1 MSFIRLTTTVFAA
14 GLAAGFVGAA
24 ATGVQP
30 TQPEDDVESITL
42 TGVVRDFH
50 ERTAPNGHPDFER
63 RPSSGFGLYCGNV
76 TTQLDADGKPVF
88 SGGGFKVG
96 SQWMDSSGRPI
107 CWHLFDSSRGDFAG
121 SSG

>member
-30 TQPEDDVESITL
+30 TQPEDDADSVTL

-63 RPSSGFGLYCGNV
+63 RPSSGPSPEQDRPGSARGRGSFG
-76 TTQLDADGKPVF
+76 
-88 SGGGFKVG
+88 
-96 SQWMDSSGRPI
+96 
-107 CWHLFDSSRGDFAG
+107 SSRNLADENAT
-121 SSG
+121 SSSPLYSTLTSK